1 MFNEEGVVS
10 MKMKRIVQG
19 MMVASLTLLVACG
32 NNNNSE
38 KGKADAK
45 KETKTEKNVLT
56 VVESSE
62 LSTMDITK
70 ATDVVSF
77 SAISQVMEG
86 LYEFADDSTSQPA
99 LAKEVAV
106 PTDDGKKYTIELKED
121 GKWSNG
127 DPVTAHDF
135 VYSWQRSADPKTAS
149 EYSHLFEGFKNYEE
163 IKTGAKPAT
172 ELGVKAVGDYTL
184 EIELDY
190 PIPYLDS
197 LLAKPTF
204 YPQHQKTVEEKGD
217 SYATNSDNLVYN
229 GAFKLADWDG
239 TNISWKYE
247 KNENFRDAKNVNI
260 DEVKIEV
267 VKENG
272 TSLNMFQADEV
283 DVIQVKGEFA
293 QQQAGNEDLVIREYP
308 SSYYMQYNFDN
319 KLAANKS
326 FREAITF
333 AIDSKQIVDTI
344 LGDGSKE
351 INGFVPTGIVNPK
364 TGGDFAKDSGNL
376 KITSAEKSK
385 ASWEKA
391 KKELG
396 SDKLEF
402 TLLASDTD
410 SAKKLAEYIQGT
422 LEEALPGL
430 KVNVSTVPFANR
442 LDKMSKGDFD
452 IVLAGWAATFADP
465 YDFLQLANIGTVQNY
480 GKWEDKEFSDLLQE
494 SSTTYANDSEKRWET
509 LIAAH
514 KRMMEELPYTP
525 VYQSSESFL
534 VKPKVKGLVYRS
546 LGSPY
551 YKNVSLD

>member
-1 MFNEEGVVS
+1 

-32 NNNNSE
+32 NNNSKDKTE
-38 KGKADAK
+38 DK
-45 KETKTEKNVLT
+45 KETGTAKQSLT

-62 LSTMDITK
+62 LPTMDISK

-99 LAKEVAV
+99 LAKEVV
-106 PTDDGKKYTIELKED
+106 EPTEDGKKYTIKLKED

-163 IKTGAKPAT
+163 IKTSKKPAT
-172 ELGVKAVGDYTL
+172 DLGVKATDDYTL

-229 GAFKLADWDG
+229 GAFKLAGWDG
-239 TNISWKYE
+239 TNISWTYE
-247 KNENFRDAKNVNI
+247 KNENFRDADNVKL
-260 DEVKIEV
+260 DEVKVEV

-308 SSYYMQYNFDN
+308 STYYMQYNFEN

-326 FREAITF
+326 FREAITYT
-333 AIDSKQIVDTI
+333 IDSEEIASTI
-344 LGDGSKE
+344 LGDGSKAIE
-351 INGFVPTGIVNPK
+351 GFVPTGIVNPK
-364 TGGDFAKDSGNL
+364 TSGDFAKDSGKL
-376 KITSAEKSK
+376 MEASEDKAK

-396 SDKLEF
+396 NEKLEF

-410 SAKKLAEYIQGT
+410 SAKKLAEYVQGT
-422 LEEALPGL
+422 LESGLEGL

-465 YDFLQLANIGTVQNY
+465 YDFLQLANKGTVQNY
-480 GKWEDKEFSDLLQE
+480 GKWEDDEFSQLLEE
-494 SSTTYANDSEKRWET
+494 SSTTYANDNENRWET
-509 LIAAH
+509 LISAH
-514 KRMMEELPYTP
+514 KRMMAELPYTP
-525 VYQSSESFL
+525 LYQSSESFL
-534 VKPKVKGLVYRS
+534 VKPNVKGLVYRA

-551 YKNVSLD
+551 YKNVSVE

>member
-1 MFNEEGVVS
+1 

-32 NNNNSE
+32 NNES
-38 KGKADAK
+38 KDKKDTK
-45 KETKTEKNVLT
+45 KESKTESKTLK
-56 VVESSE
+56 VVESAE
-62 LSTMDITK
+62 LPTMDLSK

-99 LAKEVAV
+99 LAKSVVE
-106 PTDDGKKYTIELKED
+106 PTDEGKKYTIELKED

-149 EYSHLFEGFKNYEE
+149 EYAHLFEGFKNYEA
-163 IKTGAKPAT
+163 IKKGEKAPT
-172 ELGVKAVGDYTL
+172 ELGVTAKDDYTL
-184 EIELDY
+184 EIALDH
-190 PIPYLDS
+190 PIPYLSS

-217 SYATNSDNLVYN
+217 KYATSSENLVYN

-239 TNISWKYE
+239 TNISWKYV
-247 KNENFRDAKNVNI
+247 KNDQYRKAK
-260 DEVKIEV
+260 EVKLDEIDVQV

-283 DVIQVKGEFA
+283 DIIQVKGEFA
-293 QQQAGNEDLVIREYP
+293 QQQADNKDLVIREYP
-308 SSYYMQYNFDN
+308 STYYLQYNLKN
-319 KLAANKS
+319 KLVANKNV
-326 FREAITF
+326 REAITY
-333 AIDSKQIVDTI
+333 AIDSEQLVNSI
-344 LGDGSKE
+344 LGDGSKVIE
-351 INGFVPTGIVNPK
+351 GFVPTGITNPE
-364 TGGDFAKDSGNL
+364 TGKDFAKESGKL
-376 KITSAEKSK
+376 IKSGSKEAK
-385 ASWEKA
+385 AAWAKA

-396 SDKLEF
+396 SEKLEF
-402 TLLASDTD
+402 SLLASDTD
-410 SAKKLAEYIQGT
+410 LAKKTAEYLQGT
-422 LEEALPGL
+422 LEGELEGL

-452 IVLAGWAATFADP
+452 VVLAGWAATFGDP
-465 YDFLQLANIGTVQNY
+465 YDFLQLANTGTVQNY
-480 GKWEDKEFSDLLQE
+480 GKWEDETYAKLLEE
-494 SSTTYANDSEKRWET
+494 SSTTYSNDNAKRWDT
-509 LIAAH
+509 LIEAH

-525 VYQSSESFL
+525 LYQSSESFL
-534 VKPKVKGLVYRS
+534 VKPEVKNLVYRA

-551 YKNVSLD
+551 YKNVSKE

>member
-1 MFNEEGVVS
+1 

-19 MMVASLTLLVACG
+19 MMVASLTLLVGCG
-32 NNNNSE
+32 NNN
-38 KGKADAK
+38 AK
-45 KETKTEKNVLT
+45 KEKSDGKQEAKTEKQVLT

-62 LSTMDITK
+62 LPTMDISK

-77 SAISQVMEG
+77 SAISNVMEG

-99 LAKEVAV
+99 LAKEVV
-106 PTDDGKKYTIELKED
+106 EPTDDGKKYTIALKED

-127 DPVTAHDF
+127 DPVTAKDF

-149 EYSHLFEGFKNYEE
+149 EYSHLFEGFKNYED
-163 IKTGAKPAT
+163 IKTGKKPAT
-172 ELGVKAVGDYTL
+172 ELGVKALDDYTI
-184 EIELDY
+184 EIELDH
-190 PIPYLDS
+190 PIPYLNS

-217 SYATNSDNLVYN
+217 KYATNSDNLVYN
-229 GAFKLADWDG
+229 GAFKLANWDG

-247 KNENFRDAKNVNI
+247 KNENYRDAKNVKL
-260 DEVKIEV
+260 DEVNVEV

-293 QQQAGNEDLVIREYP
+293 QQQAGNEDLVVREYP

-326 FREAITF
+326 FRQAVTYTV
-333 AIDSKQIVDTI
+333 DSEQIVTNI

-351 INGFVPTGIVNPK
+351 IHGFVPTGIVNPK

-376 KITSAEKSK
+376 KETSSEKAK
-385 ASWEKA
+385 AAWETA

-396 SDKLEF
+396 NEKLEF

-422 LEEALPGL
+422 LEEGLPGL

-465 YDFLQLANIGTVQNY
+465 YDFLQLAKTGTVQNY
-480 GKWEDKEFSDLLQE
+480 GKWEDAEFTKLLDD
-494 SSTTYANDSEKRWET
+494 SSTTYVNDVDKRWET

-534 VKPKVKGLVYRS
+534 VKPHVKGLVYRS

-551 YKNVSLD
+551 YKNVSIEK